1 LILDN
6 ILLWLKNNYIEVLGF
21 ITSLICVW
29 LNIKANIWGWFW
41 AIISSG
47 ISAIVFYKL
56 QLFGD
61 MNLQFFFII
70 TAIYGWYQWRYGKK
84 DKKDE
89 KLTITF
95 LPHKFILIVTLANL
109 GCFLIIFFTLKQL
122 RGDFVWMDS
131 ITTTLSISATWLA
144 ARKYIEN
151 WMVWIITNILY
162 VGMYFEKEAYLYTI
176 LYFIFLMMAIK
187 GFIDWRKKS
196 LTESE
201 QFA

>member
-1 LILDN
+1 MTLDN

-61 MNLQFFFII
+61 MNLQFFFIM

-84 DKKDE
+84 DQKAE

-95 LPHKFILIVTLANL
+95 LPHKLIPAVTLTTL
-109 GCFLIIFFTLKQL
+109 GCFLIVFLCLKQL
-122 RGDFVWMDS
+122 RGDFVWLDA

-151 WMVWIITNILY
+151 WIIWIVTNILY
-162 VGMYFEKEAYLYTI
+162 VGMYFEKNAELYSFLYL
-176 LYFIFLMMAIK
+176 IFLVMAVK
-187 GFIDWRKKS
+187 GFIDWKKKS
-196 LTESE
+196 LIEDKK
-201 QFA
+201 FA